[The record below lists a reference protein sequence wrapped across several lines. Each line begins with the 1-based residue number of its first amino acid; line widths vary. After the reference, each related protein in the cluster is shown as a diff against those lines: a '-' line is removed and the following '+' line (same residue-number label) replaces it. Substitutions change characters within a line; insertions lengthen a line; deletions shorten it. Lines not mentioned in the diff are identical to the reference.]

1 MKRKSKKGYRLC
13 FMKGNVLY
21 FSPDIKN
28 EWGDDWDDA
37 PAIHNAGEPYGR
49 NGPCRLLAY
58 EPYALKDT
66 DLDVWSRYSVQEI
79 IKYEMTLA
87 ASWDGKEELRAGM
100 SMDRVERILKE
111 TGVKYG
117 ELIDHGEE

>member
-1 MKRKSKKGYRLC
+1 
-13 FMKGNVLY
+13 MKGNVLY
-21 FSPDIKN
+21 LSPNIKN

-37 PAIHNAGEPYGR
+37 PAIYNAGEPCEK

-66 DLDVWSRYSVQEI
+66 DVWSRYSVQEI

-87 ASWDGKEELRAGM
+87 VSWDEKEELRAGM

-111 TGVKYG
+111 TGTKYG

>member
-37 PAIHNAGEPYGR
+37 PAIHNAGEPYER

-66 DLDVWSRYSVQEI
+66 DVYTWSRYSVQEI

-87 ASWDGKEELRAGM
+87 VSWDGKEELRAGM

-111 TGVKYG
+111 TGTKYG
-117 ELIDHGEE
+117 ELIDHEKE